1 MSWRIRMNIDSSI
14 QLKSYQMLTI
24 PSNNQFNNSWNQSKI
39 QLYLTNSIPNANNL
53 KSKIQTMFTHAHP
66 HHYVNAKRCLSKET
80 TSNITIEKK
89 QKKIS
94 DESQNFVL
102 VCGQNICGQLGLS
115 TTIIERRKPQ
125 YLKIVNNVN
134 QDENIQYICAG
145 GMHSCALT
153 ITGYVYTWGCNDDG
167 ALGRITDDIDDEY
180 IPGLFV
186 LPEEEIKSLCAG
198 DTFTVALA
206 KSGRAYISGCFRCSE
221 GLLGLFE
228 YKQITQQSIVIPLNQ
243 PIKQVAC
250 GADFCLLLTE
260 SGDLY
265 SFGNNETGQLG
276 RDVHLEPKENVSIWL
291 QLSQISCFNGQH
303 ILNIWAGGHGFFVL
317 TQNSTIH
324 LFSCGANSF
333 GQLGH
338 SSKQPIYLP
347 MEIKEISF
355 VDKIIKISCGLQHTL
370 ILDSMGYVYGLGR
383 SDDGRLGN
391 NLNND
396 VIIPK
401 QIDNLI
407 NIIDIAA
414 GGSVS
419 FVINKYGEIYSFG
432 MGDTCQIGHGNDDI
446 FVPTLIKSKQL
457 EQRKIQQISVGAQH
471 TLFLVKDNL
480 N

>member
-14 QLKSYQMLTI
+14 ELKPYEILSIPLNRQL
-24 PSNNQFNNSWNQSKI
+24 NNSWNRSKI
-39 QLYLTNSIPNANNL
+39 QFYLTNSISNRQNL
-53 KSKIQTMFTHAHP
+53 KSLMQT
-66 HHYVNAKRCLSKET
+66 HYHINIKRCLSKET
-80 TSNITIEKK
+80 ESIITIEKK
-89 QKKIS
+89 QKIS
-94 DESQNFVL
+94 IESSNFIL

-125 YLKIVNNVN
+125 YLKIVNKLN

-167 ALGRITDDIDDEY
+167 ALGRITDDINDEY
-180 IPGLFV
+180 IPDLFV
-186 LPEEEIKSLCAG
+186 LPEEIQSLCAG

-243 PIKQVAC
+243 SIKQIAC

-260 SGDLY
+260 NGDLY

-276 RDVHLEPKENVSIWL
+276 RDSHLEPKENSSVWL
-291 QLSQISCFNGQH
+291 QPSQISFFHGQH

-324 LFSCGANSF
+324 LFSCGSNSF

-338 SSKQPIYLP
+338 SLKQPIYLP
-347 MEIKEISF
+347 IEIKEISF

-370 ILDSMGYVYGLGR
+370 ILDSNGYVYGLGR

-391 NLNND
+391 NLIND
-396 VIIPK
+396 IIIPK
-401 QIDNLI
+401 QIDNLT

-419 FVINKYGEIYSFG
+419 FVINKYGQIYSFG
-432 MGDTCQIGHGNDDI
+432 MGDTCQIGHGNEDI
-446 FVPTLIKSKQL
+446 FIPTLIKCKQL
-457 EQRKIQQISVGAQH
+457 EKRKIQQISVGAQH
-471 TLFLVKDNL
+471 TLFLVKEDL

>member
-1 MSWRIRMNIDSSI
+1 
-14 QLKSYQMLTI
+14 MLTMS
-24 PSNNQFNNSWNQSKI
+24 SNHQFNNSWNRSKI
-39 QLYLTNSIPNANNL
+39 QLCLTNSSLTTQNITP
-53 KSKIQTMFTHAHP
+53 KMQTMVTY
-66 HHYVNAKRCLSKET
+66 HHHHHHHVNVKRCLSKET
-80 TSNITIEKK
+80 ASIITIEKK
-89 QKKIS
+89 QKIS
-94 DESQNFVL
+94 VESRNFVL

-115 TTIIERRKPQ
+115 ITIIERRKPQ
-125 YLKIVNNVN
+125 YLKIFNKLNK
-134 QDENIQYICAG
+134 DENIQYICAG

-167 ALGRITDDIDDEY
+167 ALGRITDDINDEY
-180 IPGLFV
+180 IPDLLV
-186 LPEEEIKSLCAG
+186 LPEEIKNLCAG

-243 PIKQVAC
+243 SIQQIAC

-260 SGDLY
+260 NGDLY

-276 RDVHLEPKENVSIWL
+276 RDVHLDPKENSSIWL
-291 QLSQISCFNGQH
+291 RPSEIPCFKGQH

-347 MEIKEISF
+347 IEIKEISF
-355 VDKIIKISCGLQHTL
+355 VDKIIKVSCGLQHTL

-396 VIIPK
+396 IIIPK
-401 QIDNLI
+401 QIDNLT

-419 FVINKYGEIYSFG
+419 FVINNYGEIYSFG
-432 MGDTCQIGHGNDDI
+432 MGDTCQIGHGNEDI

-471 TLFLVKDNL
+471 TLFLVKED
-480 N
+480 